1 MQLIK
6 IRIEDLTPYEKNT
19 KKHTP
24 EQIEQIKDSIV
35 AFGNSDPI
43 GVAGDNNVIIEG
55 NGRYIA
61 LKELGYEEAY
71 CIRLDHL
78 TESERKAYAI
88 AHNKINANT
97 GFDMDLLREEMESL
111 QDVDFDL
118 ELTAFADW
126 ELDNLLNPVS
136 DEDLRDFLWKKNRK
150 KKNQRKQNAHRAGA
164 SLSYE
169 TLPCRDKWCIRKH
182 KTSLD
187 GSAIFV
193 GELLLFQRISKAAY
207 KKCGFVFA

>member
-6 IRIEDLTPYEKNT
+6 IRLEDLTPYEKNS

-24 EQIEQIKDSIV
+24 EQIEQIKNSIV

-43 GVAGDNNVIIEG
+43 GVSGDNNVIIEG

-78 TESERKAYAI
+78 TEDERKAYAI

-97 GFDMDLLREEMESL
+97 GFDMELLKEEMQSL

-126 ELDNLLNPVS
+126 EIDSLLNPIS
-136 DEDLRDFLWKKNRK
+136 GDDLRDFFVEKEPQEKEPKKTK
-150 KKNQRKQNAHRAGA
+150 CP
-164 SLSYE
+164 S
-169 TLPCRDKWCIRKH
+169 
-182 KTSLD
+182 
-187 GSAIFV
+187 
-193 GELLLFQRISKAAY
+193 
-207 KKCGFVFA
+207 CGFEFEL